1 MTEEVAV
8 ERAAATG
15 RAVEASVEEF
25 LTFERLLADLSAR
38 LANVSVAEVETEIDS
53 ALREL
58 QEFLGFDRS
67 NLFEFTDGWATIVC
81 SVSRDAVERHPLGPA
96 PAFLKW
102 YLGQVRAGKIM
113 RVQSIEDLPP
123 EGTEQIDYHRRV
135 GIRSSLGLP
144 LRIGGRIVGAI
155 TFAAFR
161 STRKWPDDLIARLKV
176 VGEVMAQTLMR
187 KRAETALQASEE
199 RWRSMFEASNLG
211 ITVIDQNLQYLA
223 ANSAFQSMLGYT
235 ENELQQLTPLDVT
248 VEEDR
253 DAEAM
258 QFSELKQGKR
268 RHYEAVRQYRRK
280 DGVVIWGHS
289 YLSVVHD
296 AETRPKMFIGT
307 AIDVTETKRA
317 QDALRETQ
325 SKLERVTRLTTM
337 HTVTAS
343 IAHEVNQPLAAI
355 AANGEAALR
364 WLRRSPPEI
373 AEAVANVNQII
384 SDSYR
389 ASQLVT
395 SVRGMFKKDDHAMLS
410 LNVNEVVEEV
420 LALLRSELNSRRVSL
435 RTDLGSELPEISADR
450 VQLQQVMLN
459 LIMNAGEAMGE
470 TPDGSRMLRI
480 RTEASRTNE
489 VIIAVEDTG
498 PGIDPTNINH
508 IFDAF
513 FTTKPQ
519 GMGMGLSIC
528 HSIIEYHGGQ
538 LWASA
543 RQPSGSIFYVKLP
556 GTPLR
561 NRSEGVVG

>member
-1 MTEEVAV
+1 
-8 ERAAATG
+8 
-15 RAVEASVEEF
+15 
-25 LTFERLLADLSAR
+25 
-38 LANVSVAEVETEIDS
+38 
-53 ALREL
+53 
-58 QEFLGFDRS
+58 
-67 NLFEFTDGWATIVC
+67 
-81 SVSRDAVERHPLGPA
+81 
-96 PAFLKW
+96 
-102 YLGQVRAGKIM
+102 
-113 RVQSIEDLPP
+113 
-123 EGTEQIDYHRRV
+123 
-135 GIRSSLGLP
+135 
-144 LRIGGRIVGAI
+144 
-155 TFAAFR
+155 
-161 STRKWPDDLIARLKV
+161 
-176 VGEVMAQTLMR
+176 
-187 KRAETALQASEE
+187 
-199 RWRSMFEASNLG
+199 
-211 ITVIDQNLQYLA
+211 
-223 ANSAFQSMLGYT
+223 
-235 ENELQQLTPLDVT
+235 
-248 VEEDR
+248 
-253 DAEAM
+253 
-258 QFSELKQGKR
+258 
-268 RHYEAVRQYRRK
+268 VRQYRRK
-280 DGVVIWGHS
+280 DGSVIWGHS

-307 AIDVTETKRA
+307 AIDVTETRRA

-355 AANGEAALR
+355 AANGKAALR

-384 SDSYR
+384 SDGYR

-395 SVRGMFKKDDHAMLS
+395 SVRGMFKKDDRAMLS
-410 LNVNEVVEEV
+410 LDVNEVVEEV
-420 LALLRSELNSRRVSL
+420 LALLRSELNRRRVSL

-480 RTEASRTNE
+480 RTEVSHNE
-489 VIIAVEDTG
+489 VVIAVEDSG
-498 PGIDPTNINH
+498 PGIEPTNINR

-528 HSIIEYHGGQ
+528 RSIIESHGGQ

-561 NRSEGVVG
+561 KGSEGVVG

>member
-1 MTEEVAV
+1 MNRRTLLLGTGLFAAMGVSAKSLAMDASLPMKVADIDPAFQKAFNAGDADTLLKLYDDQSVLVAEPGKPVQGLARQAISRLGKSGRHLAVPVFAMAFSPSRICHPEPSGSRSATPALLFRHSAGQSLAFYVIVGLNKDDASMTGKVPMTEEVAV

-15 RAVEASVEEF
+15 RAVEASLEEF

-67 NLFEFTDGWATIVC
+67 NLFEFTADGWATIVC

-123 EGTEQIDYHRRV
+123 EGTEQIEYHRRV

-199 RWRSMFEASNLG
+199 RWRSMFEASNSG

-258 QFSELKQGKR
+258 RFSELKQGKR

-280 DGVVIWGHS
+280 DGAVIWGHS

-355 AANGEAALR
+355 AANGEGCLT
-364 WLRRSPPEI
+364 L
-373 AEAVANVNQII
+373 
-384 SDSYR
+384 
-389 ASQLVT
+389 ASKV
-395 SVRGMFKKDDHAMLS
+395 
-410 LNVNEVVEEV
+410 
-420 LALLRSELNSRRVSL
+420 
-435 RTDLGSELPEISADR
+435 
-450 VQLQQVMLN
+450 
-459 LIMNAGEAMGE
+459 
-470 TPDGSRMLRI
+470 
-480 RTEASRTNE
+480 
-489 VIIAVEDTG
+489 
-498 PGIDPTNINH
+498 
-508 IFDAF
+508 
-513 FTTKPQ
+513 
-519 GMGMGLSIC
+519 
-528 HSIIEYHGGQ
+528 
-538 LWASA
+538 SA
-543 RQPSGSIFYVKLP
+543 RDCRGGYQRQPDHQ
-556 GTPLR
+556 
-561 NRSEGVVG
+561 

>member
-1 MTEEVAV
+1 MTGKIPVTEEVAV

-15 RAVEASVEEF
+15 RAVEASLAEF

-38 LANVSVAEVETEIDS
+38 LANVSVAEVETEIHN

-67 NLFEFTDGWATIVC
+67 NLFEFTADGWATIVC

-102 YLGQVRAGKIM
+102 YLGQVRAGKVM

-123 EGTEQIDYHRRV
+123 EGAEQIEYHRQV

-248 VEEDR
+248 MEEDR

-258 QFSELKQGKR
+258 RFS
-268 RHYEAVRQYRRK
+268 
-280 DGVVIWGHS
+280 S
-289 YLSVVHD
+289 
-296 AETRPKMFIGT
+296 
-307 AIDVTETKRA
+307 
-317 QDALRETQ
+317 
-325 SKLERVTRLTTM
+325 
-337 HTVTAS
+337 
-343 IAHEVNQPLAAI
+343 
-355 AANGEAALR
+355 
-364 WLRRSPPEI
+364 
-373 AEAVANVNQII
+373 
-384 SDSYR
+384 
-389 ASQLVT
+389 
-395 SVRGMFKKDDHAMLS
+395 
-410 LNVNEVVEEV
+410 
-420 LALLRSELNSRRVSL
+420 
-435 RTDLGSELPEISADR
+435 
-450 VQLQQVMLN
+450 
-459 LIMNAGEAMGE
+459 
-470 TPDGSRMLRI
+470 
-480 RTEASRTNE
+480 
-489 VIIAVEDTG
+489 
-498 PGIDPTNINH
+498 
-508 IFDAF
+508 
-513 FTTKPQ
+513 
-519 GMGMGLSIC
+519 
-528 HSIIEYHGGQ
+528 
-538 LWASA
+538 
-543 RQPSGSIFYVKLP
+543 
-556 GTPLR
+556 
-561 NRSEGVVG
+561 